1 MPPRSR
7 AALLPLMLAVAG
19 CGFQVPGAGST
30 DTAQPSATEASG
42 PSPTATAAPTLEPTA
57 APSTP
62 APTATPDPF
71 VLDLDAF
78 SCEGGVVLEWSPST
92 DPNFHHY
99 VALRS
104 PERSIATNYPPI
116 APAVDWGDSYATDR
130 FVNSAVDASI
140 LPSETVWNYRVMAY
154 NARGRA
160 IGASAVEAAVIRP
173 RVNLDPL
180 RVGAGPDAAT
190 SIAWARYRGPGS
202 CFSAYRLLFST
213 AGAPS
218 TVLTVVSDQAAS
230 AIETDALHPGVTYQ
244 LRLQAV
250 RSTLQGSFVLG
261 ETEAVTF
268 TVP

>member
-1 MPPRSR
+1 MPARSR
-7 AALLPLMLAVAG
+7 AGLLPLMLAIAG
-19 CGFQVPGAGST
+19 CGFQVPGAGPT
-30 DTAQPSATEASG
+30 DTALPSATEAAG
-42 PSPTATAAPTLEPTA
+42 PSATPTVAPTPTAV
-57 APSTP
+57 PSATP

-78 SCEGGVVLEWSPST
+78 SCEGGVVLEWSPSL
-92 DPNFHHY
+92 DPDFHHY

-104 PERSIATNYPPI
+104 PERVIARDYPPI

-154 NARGRA
+154 NARGA
-160 IGASAVEAAVIRP
+160 SIGASAVEAAVIRP
-173 RVNLDPL
+173 RVDLDPL
-180 RVGAGPDAAT
+180 RVGAGQDGAT
-190 SIAWARYRGPGS
+190 SIAWARYRGPGR

-213 AGAPS
+213 TGAPS
-218 TVLTVVSDQAAS
+218 SVLTVVSDQAAS
-230 AIETDALHPGVTYQ
+230 AIETIGLHPGVTYQ

-250 RSTLQGSFVLG
+250 RTTLQGSFVLG
-261 ETEAVTF
+261 ETEAVTY